1 MAILI
6 LTSTGGSPGVTSL
19 AVGLALTWPRPVLLA
34 DCDPGA
40 HQAILAGYLAGQT
53 SHGKGL
59 LRVAEAHRDRR
70 PLREVVIDQTM
81 SLTSEEGER
90 RLFLP
95 GFTKP
100 SSAAHFGGVWDD
112 LADTFDRLSDVNV
125 DVIVDAGRLGSAGLP
140 SPLVERSA
148 LTLVV
153 MRSSLRAVMSTRVHL
168 PGLRDD
174 SASRRSSRRQLG
186 LLLVGEGRPYGRAEI
201 TKALG
206 APVVAAVADDGASA
220 AHFSDGAP
228 RHRKFE
234 SAPLIKSIRGAG
246 TTLAAALQQ
255 TTELVRS

>member
-1 MAILI
+1 MAILV
-6 LTSTGGSPGVTSL
+6 LTSTGGSPGVTTL

-70 PLREVVIDQTM
+70 PLREVVIDQTIPL
-81 SLTSEEGER
+81 SSEEGVR

-100 SSAAHFGGVWDD
+100 GSAAHFGAVWED
-112 LADTFDRLSDVNV
+112 LADTFDRLGEVDV
-125 DVIVDAGRLGSAGLP
+125 DVIVDAGRLGAPGLP
-140 SPLVERSA
+140 PQLVERAA
-148 LTLVV
+148 LTAVV

-168 PGLRDD
+168 PTLRGDARPGE
-174 SASRRSSRRQLG
+174 SERNQVG
-186 LLLVGEGRPYGRAEI
+186 LLLVGEGSPYGRGEI
-201 TKALG
+201 TRALG
-206 APVVAAVADDGASA
+206 VPVLASVADDAASA
-220 AHFSDGAP
+220 AHLSDGVP

-234 SAPLIKSIRGAG
+234 SAALIKSISGTA
-246 TTLAAALQQ
+246 TTLAARLQR